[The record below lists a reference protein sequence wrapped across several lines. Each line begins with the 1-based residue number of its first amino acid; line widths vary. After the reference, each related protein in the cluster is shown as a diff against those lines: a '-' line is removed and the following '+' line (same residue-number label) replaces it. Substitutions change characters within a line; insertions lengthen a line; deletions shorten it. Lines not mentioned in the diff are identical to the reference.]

1 MIPLGS
7 CTMKLNAAAE
17 MEPISWPEFANIHP
31 LVPENQA
38 EGWHELI
45 KDLSEWL
52 VAITGYDAISLQP
65 NSGATGEYAGLRAI
79 RSFHEANGDHER
91 DTVLIPLS
99 AHGTNAASAALAG
112 LKVAGVATA
121 ADGSIDVERPEGK
134 DREVRSKGCRHHDYL
149 PLHSRCV

>member
-31 LVPENQA
+31 LVPEDQA

-45 KDLSEWL
+45 KDFSEWL

-91 DTVLIPLS
+91 DTVPDS
-99 AHGTNAASAALAG
+99 AVGARHERGVRCAG
-112 LKVAGVATA
+112 WA
-121 ADGSIDVERPEGK
+121 EGCGRG
-134 DREVRSKGCRHHDYL
+134 DRGRRLD
-149 PLHSRCV
+149 

>member
-31 LVPENQA
+31 LVPEDQA

-79 RSFHEANGDHER
+79 RSYHEANGDHER
-91 DTVLIPLS
+91 DRPDS
-99 AHGTNAASAALAG
+99 AVCSRHQRGICCSG
-112 LKVAGVATA
+112 W
-121 ADGSIDVERPEGK
+121 SE
-134 DREVRSKGCRHHDYL
+134 GCR
-149 PLHSRCV
+149 CGNCG